1 MIKKA
6 IVLAAG
12 LGTRLRP
19 LTCVAPKPMMPVWGV
34 PMVGRV
40 VEALK
45 ALGVEEITVN
55 SHYLHEQVD
64 EWAKAN
70 GCRTSYEPQIL
81 GTGGVLNPLRKWIGN
96 DDFYL
101 VNGDIV
107 IEGLEKWRG
116 EIPEGCIGKAL
127 VSSVLGPRTIELE
140 PSAGLVTNW
149 KSPDPG
155 DEGTFTYLGI
165 AALKAEILDYV
176 KPDGF
181 SSVIEAYEKAM
192 MDGKFVKGEELP
204 GLLWT
209 DAGTVESYLAVNTDG
224 KDNAFGDLPQFK
236 ALAEKGLEY
245 EHINFLGARG
255 SERVFFKA
263 DDDIVIIYDDA
274 SRGENAKYTGHTRFL
289 AAHGIPVPEIKA
301 DLPEM
306 KTMAMSFGGESGYT
320 LERYVKVVETLAK
333 FNALKPEGIELE
345 PAFDAKLYEW
355 EHGLFAEYCLGRRFM
370 MELTDEAKADLE
382 KVAKHLLGL
391 EPKLLHRDFQ
401 STNILWNGK
410 GELTLID
417 YQGMRM
423 GPAAYDLASLIYD
436 PYITLSEG
444 ERKALVKLYAKASG
458 DDTIFEAVKYAA
470 CQRLVQC
477 LGAYGRLASVGKH
490 EFCKYVEPALV
501 NLLSAADEAG
511 LDGLAA
517 LAETLIA
524 AEAHRHHHHHGCQ
537 CGHGDHCHG

>member
-64 EWAKAN
+64 AWAKAN
-70 GCRTSYEPQIL
+70 GCRSSYEPQIL

-127 VSSVLGPRTIELE
+127 VSSVLGPCTIELE

-181 SSVIEAYEKAM
+181 SSIIEDRK
-192 MDGKFVKGEELP
+192 
-204 GLLWT
+204 
-209 DAGTVESYLAVNTDG
+209 S
-224 KDNAFGDLPQFK
+224 
-236 ALAEKGLEY
+236 
-245 EHINFLGARG
+245 
-255 SERVFFKA
+255 
-263 DDDIVIIYDDA
+263 
-274 SRGENAKYTGHTRFL
+274 TR
-289 AAHGIPVPEIKA
+289 
-301 DLPEM
+301 
-306 KTMAMSFGGESGYT
+306 
-320 LERYVKVVETLAK
+320 
-333 FNALKPEGIELE
+333 
-345 PAFDAKLYEW
+345 
-355 EHGLFAEYCLGRRFM
+355 
-370 MELTDEAKADLE
+370 
-382 KVAKHLLGL
+382 
-391 EPKLLHRDFQ
+391 
-401 STNILWNGK
+401 
-410 GELTLID
+410 
-417 YQGMRM
+417 
-423 GPAAYDLASLIYD
+423 
-436 PYITLSEG
+436 
-444 ERKALVKLYAKASG
+444 
-458 DDTIFEAVKYAA
+458 
-470 CQRLVQC
+470 
-477 LGAYGRLASVGKH
+477 
-490 EFCKYVEPALV
+490 
-501 NLLSAADEAG
+501 
-511 LDGLAA
+511 
-517 LAETLIA
+517 
-524 AEAHRHHHHHGCQ
+524 
-537 CGHGDHCHG
+537 